1 MKLLRQ
7 SLNILGKIALVVAI
21 AAVSLVMFS
30 PNIIARYLQGYAN
43 RVYLNPIGYRLSYQN
58 FKGDFLGTMNF
69 SEVSIRS
76 MDGRVAIVALNADLN
91 IDIIRLLPRDL
102 AFDEISID
110 TLIVEVPTGTG
121 DRLERIP
128 IEKLPWLSVR
138 HLLIKRGTI
147 STADGDLTFRLEGQ
161 LELRDRATLDEA
173 SIELAHPSLADTVG
187 LKATRLEF
195 DGATLTVTDGEARH
209 GGSRIV
215 LAGSIDLLPEL
226 AFDLRAAATTLDP
239 IKLLPDWLAVNGF
252 LGRIRGT
259 PERVELQLSLDAT
272 TQGKTFDRAEIRLV
286 VRPAAIDLTRLN
298 LVLNGQQITASG
310 NLKSEGESRIEARLS
325 AADPAEFIPGAAK
338 MILDGRV
345 TAIFPSGV
353 NNWESIS
360 VALDLNRLQYQGKQ
374 VSRIRGRIAR
384 NGNIWSITD
393 TVSARLPGGDVQL
406 WGNIDAAERALDIE
420 VYLHADSLAMLL
432 AMFDLPEVS
441 GRADGQMWI
450 SGSELSPSLTG
461 ALLLS
466 NTSFAG
472 LSADQSFVQFVLQ
485 DVRSHPNG
493 RLLASLGDLDLFGLP
508 AEGIELELF
517 LSGDTLRANYL
528 RIYQGVERLATKGFA
543 RLVHPYE
550 LVLDTLTV
558 TRNTEP
564 LAAGPLTLRETADG
578 SFAIS
583 NRIEVAGGTIGLS
596 GTWDSQADFDIDL
609 SVENI
614 DLERLYRFL
623 GQPAAY
629 RGIVVADGKIAN
641 HGNRLDVSGE
651 FQASNGTSGEIPFS
665 RVESVFDIHGGTLTL
680 HNLDWTGLEGSWAA
694 KGSFIYAD
702 DPDRFGSLGAVTAIN
717 LQGSLDHYQF
727 HELQSALPWSMQ
739 TYGLMSGTFQVTGS
753 PEAPHYVAD
762 LRATAPRFDRI
773 TGRWLSG
780 HLDYQDELLTFKNLE
795 LRTARG
801 HYTGGGYL
809 PADLSPTAEKLD
821 VIRDRPVN
829 LLFKGAAS
837 ELEFLPPYF
846 DEIDSLQGDYRMELA
861 LSGSF
866 GRLIRDGWVGVQDG
880 RAELFMMEN
889 PITSITG
896 RAVIEANQ
904 LRVLN
909 MTGKT
914 PKPSTTGVIGQVGAF
929 FSRIGGQ
936 ANRDESH
943 IEVSG
948 TMDMT
953 EFFHPGFNLQITGS
967 KVYFATPL
975 REIEAVG
982 NASFSVV
989 GKDTIHI
996 NGQFI
1001 PDPGALVFAAEI
1013 IGPRSYNVPEP
1024 DGGVL
1029 ILHNI
1034 NIPFYGGALVK
1045 NSEVDAEVEGE
1056 ITLTAT
1062 GSEDF
1067 RFAGNVELVQGTFDY
1082 NGYSFDII
1090 EGSVLLDPSEFNPQF
1105 YIRAVTEVELP
1116 ARTDFNSA
1124 GSPELELTEITL
1136 TMSGKLDE
1144 PNLLLES
1151 NSTAYTQSD
1160 LLQLLALG
1168 DASLAIPD
1176 AVVTAGRS
1184 VSNLILREL
1193 QRDARKTVGLDRL
1206 RILTGGSR
1214 TTLPG
1219 QSGIRVSLGK
1229 RLSPRL
1235 YVGIQAD
1242 PTLSFNQY
1250 QYRVAYRLNRT
1261 MSLEGSLDP
1270 NGLYQI
1276 NYRIKYRY

>member
-1 MKLLRQ
+1 MKLLRKG
-7 SLNILGKIALVVAI
+7 LNILGKIAMVVTI
-21 AAVSLVMFS
+21 AALSLVMFS

-43 RVYLNPIGYRLSYQN
+43 RVYLNPIGYRLSYEN
-58 FKGDFLGTMNF
+58 FQGDFLGTMNF

-76 MDGRVAIVALNADLN
+76 TDGRVAIVARNADLN
-91 IDIIRLLPRDL
+91 IDILRLLPRDL
-102 AFDEISID
+102 SFDDISID
-110 TLIVEVPTGTG
+110 TLLVQIPTGTG
-121 DRLERIP
+121 GRPERIP

-138 HLLIKRGTI
+138 HLLIKQGTV
-147 STADGDLTFRLEGQ
+147 STAEGDLTFRLEGQ
-161 LELRDRATLDEA
+161 LQLRERATLDEA
-173 SIELAHPSLADTVG
+173 SIQLAHPSLADTVT
-187 LKATRLEF
+187 LKASRLEF
-195 DGATLTVTDGEARH
+195 DGASLTVTDGEARH
-209 GGSRIV
+209 RGSRIV
-215 LAGSIDLLPEL
+215 LSGNIDLLPEL

-239 IKLLPDWLAVNGF
+239 IKMLPDWLAVNGF
-252 LGRIRGT
+252 LGRVSGT
-259 PERVELQLSLDAT
+259 PERMELRLALDAS
-272 TQGKTFDRAEIRLV
+272 TQGKTFDRAETRLV
-286 VRPAAIDLTRLN
+286 VRPGAIDLTRVN
-298 LVLNGQQITASG
+298 LELNGQQITLSG
-310 NLKSEGESRIEARLS
+310 NLKATGASRIEARFS
-325 AADPAEFIPGAAK
+325 AVDPAEFIPGAAK

-345 TAIFPSGV
+345 TANFPAGV
-353 NNWESIS
+353 EHWESML
-360 VALDLNRLQYQGKQ
+360 VTLDLDRLQYQGKQ
-374 VSRIRGRIAR
+374 VSRVRGRIAR
-384 NGNIWSITD
+384 DGDIWSITD
-393 TVSARLPGGDVQL
+393 TVSSRLPGSDVQL

-420 VYLHADSLAMLL
+420 LYLQADSLAPLL

-441 GRADGQMWI
+441 GLAEGQMWI
-450 SGSELSPSLTG
+450 SGSAASPSLTG

-466 NTSFAG
+466 NTRYAG
-472 LSADQSFVQFVLQ
+472 LSAGQSFVQFVLQ
-485 DVRSHPNG
+485 DVRAHPNG

-508 AEGIELELF
+508 AEGTELELF
-517 LSGDTLRANYL
+517 LSGDTLWANYL

-550 LVLDTLTV
+550 LVLDTVTV

-564 LAAGPLTLRETADG
+564 LAAGPLILRETAEG
-578 SFAIS
+578 SIAIS
-583 NRIEVAGGTIGLS
+583 SGIEVAGGSIGLS
-596 GTWDSQADFDIDL
+596 GVWDSRADFDIDL

-629 RGIVVADGKIAN
+629 RGIVVAGGNIAN
-641 HGNRLDVSGE
+641 RGNRLELSGE
-651 FQASNGTSGEIPFS
+651 LQASNGASGEIPFS
-665 RVESVFDIHGGTLTL
+665 RVESTFDISAGTLTL

-694 KGSFIYAD
+694 QGSFVYAD
-702 DPDRFGSLGAVTAIN
+702 DPGRFGSLGEVTAIN

-727 HELQSALPWSMQ
+727 HEMQPALPWTMQ
-739 TYGLMSGTFQVTGS
+739 TSGLLSGTFQVTGS

-762 LRATAPRFDRI
+762 LRAAAPRFDRI
-773 TGRWLSG
+773 TGQWLSG
-780 HLDYQDELLTFKNLE
+780 NLDYQDKLLTFKNLE
-795 LRTARG
+795 LRTASG

-809 PADLSPTAEKLD
+809 PVDLGPTAEKLD

-846 DEIDSLQGDYRMELA
+846 DEIDSLHGDYRMELA
-861 LSGSF
+861 LSGTF
-866 GRLIRDGWVGVQDG
+866 ERLIRDGWIGVQDG

-889 PITSITG
+889 PITSIAG
-896 RAVIEANQ
+896 RVVIEANQ

-914 PKPSTTGVIGQVGAF
+914 PKVSASSVMGQVGAF
-929 FSRIGGQ
+929 ISRIGGQ

-953 EFFHPGFNLQITGS
+953 EFFHPGFNLQMTGS

-996 NGQFI
+996 DGQFI

-1029 ILHNI
+1029 IMHNI

-1067 RFAGNVELVQGTFDY
+1067 RFAGNVELVRGTFDY
-1082 NGYSFDII
+1082 NGYNFEII

-1116 ARTDFNSA
+1116 ASTDFNSS
-1124 GSPELELTEITL
+1124 GPPELELTEITL
-1136 TMSGKLDE
+1136 TMAGKLDE

-1176 AVVTAGRS
+1176 AVATAGRS

-1193 QRDARKTVGLDRL
+1193 QRDAQKTVGLDRL

-1214 TTLPG
+1214 STLPG

-1250 QYRVAYRLNRT
+1250 QYRVAYRLNRN

-1270 NGLYQI
+1270 NGLYQV